1 MILVTVGTQ
10 LAFDRLIRAMD
21 VLAGNLGVPV
31 IAQTGDGEYAPKNMV
46 VRSRIPPAE
55 FNELATASDLLVG
68 HAGTGTILTASKFH
82 KPVVLL
88 PRRASL
94 GEHRND
100 HQLATAKAF
109 EKRAGVFV
117 AMEEGDLEKAIRE
130 AQNFDTSRQDYHASS
145 NAIQNSLQEF
155 LKQWVH

>member
-31 IAQTGDGEYAPKNMV
+31 IAQTGDGEYAPKNMIA
-46 VRSRIPPAE
+46 RSRIPPAE
-55 FNELATASDLLVG
+55 FNELVKASDLLVG

-109 EKRAGVFV
+109 EKRADVFV
-117 AMEEGDLEKAIRE
+117 AMEEGDLGKAIRE
-130 AQNFDTSRQDYHASS
+130 AQNFDTSRQDYRASS

-155 LKQWVH
+155 LKEWVH